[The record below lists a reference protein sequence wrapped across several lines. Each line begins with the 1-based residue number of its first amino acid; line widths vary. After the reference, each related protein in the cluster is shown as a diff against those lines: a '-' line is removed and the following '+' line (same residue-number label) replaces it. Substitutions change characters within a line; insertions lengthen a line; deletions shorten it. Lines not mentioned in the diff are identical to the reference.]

1 VICAGCGSQ
10 LGAQIFPAI
19 ARPEETYS
27 IGERATEGDAVCFFH
42 PEKKAALTCDR
53 CGRFL
58 CELCDLPLGTR
69 HLCPTCIGGGMGT
82 EKLPEL
88 ITRRVRWSRI
98 SLLLGIVPLFAAL
111 TFVLAPLM
119 FVTAPAAIFTGFFSW
134 NKPGS
139 LVRGP
144 RRWEAVVGIAFG
156 LLQIVALASIFYAI
170 WSSTP
175 RYHVTTVIDTLH

>member
-1 VICAGCGSQ
+1 M
-10 LGAQIFPAI
+10 
-19 ARPEETYS
+19 
-27 IGERATEGDAVCFFH
+27 EGDAVCFFH

-88 ITRRVRWSRI
+88 ITRRVRWSRV
-98 SLLLGIVPLFAAL
+98 SLLLGILPLLGAF
-111 TFVLAPLM
+111 TVFLAPVM
-119 FVTAPAAIFTGFFSW
+119 MATGPAAIFTGFYSW

-139 LVRGP
+139 LIRGP
-144 RRWEAVVGIAFG
+144 RRWEAVIGIALG
-156 LLQIVALASIFYAI
+156 LIQIGVLASIFYAF
-170 WSSTP
+170 WNSTP
-175 RYHVTTVIDTLH
+175 HATTTVHTLR